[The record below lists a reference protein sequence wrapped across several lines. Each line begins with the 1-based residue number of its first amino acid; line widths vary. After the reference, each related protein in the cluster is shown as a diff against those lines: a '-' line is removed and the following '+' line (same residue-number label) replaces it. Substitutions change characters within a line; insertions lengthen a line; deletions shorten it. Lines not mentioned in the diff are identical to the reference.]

1 MAGSHTAVR
10 LTLDRMGRISHRD
23 FFNLTV
29 QICATYQRGEERSE
43 SAGGISDA
51 PILMPYTRKHHANT
65 RTFLSMSTCRIST
78 HERAAKTSE
87 LPPPHGSRGA
97 PAAPQRPRVTSVS
110 AHLRGKA
117 VKGVRARFRVEIV
130 IRTDCERARGRWSA
144 DHYKATWGRA
154 RVIKG
159 TFGRRS
165 AIDARMQWEW
175 ARTVRSWK

>member
-1 MAGSHTAVR
+1 
-10 LTLDRMGRISHRD
+10 
-23 FFNLTV
+23 
-29 QICATYQRGEERSE
+29 
-43 SAGGISDA
+43 
-51 PILMPYTRKHHANT
+51 MPYTRKHHANT

-87 LPPPHGSRGA
+87 LPPPHSSRGA

-144 DHYKATWGRA
+144 DHYKATCGRA

-159 TFGRRS
+159 AFERHSAEMCVRFVWYNSISRLTFQS
-165 AIDARMQWEW
+165 SLSPSHCAVVKESFNHLM
-175 ARTVRSWK
+175 